1 MTASQAGVYPGAAPY
16 PPPPSAP
23 PVQSV
28 LPEPPTKQELARQHL
43 VALGFLF
50 VLTAMTLG
58 VTTSSMAVFWDAL
71 RFFLVLYTIG
81 AWIAFGKSWFTS
93 WRS

>member
-1 MTASQAGVYPGAAPY
+1 MTAPQTGVYPGAVPY
-16 PPPPSAP
+16 PPPPP
-23 PVQSV
+23 TQPV
-28 LPEPPTKQELARQHL
+28 LPEPPTRQELARQHM

-58 VTTSSMAVFWDAL
+58 VSTSSIEVFWDAL

-81 AWIAFGKSWFTS
+81 AWIAFSKSWLTS
-93 WRS
+93 VRR